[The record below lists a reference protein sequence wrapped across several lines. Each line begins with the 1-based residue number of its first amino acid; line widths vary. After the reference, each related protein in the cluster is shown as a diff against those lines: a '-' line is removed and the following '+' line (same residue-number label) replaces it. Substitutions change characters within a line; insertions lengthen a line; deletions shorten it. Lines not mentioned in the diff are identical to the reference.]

1 MSGRGYIVTG
11 GTGALGR
18 AVVLRLLRDG
28 NRVAVPFH
36 TATPWSDLR
45 AAADLSESLWGQPA
59 DMSDPAAA
67 ERFAEAALQ
76 WLGGLDGVAALVGG
90 YAGSGHLEAA
100 PETEWDEMLR
110 LNLGS
115 AYATCRAVLPRFG
128 AGGGSLVLVSSQL
141 ARSGGAGAS
150 AYAVAKAGVETLA
163 RVLALE
169 NRGRRIRVNA
179 VAPRIIDTPDNR
191 KALPREDHESFTAPD
206 DIAAVITCLLAPE
219 SLPVSGAVI
228 PLAGRG

>member
-1 MSGRGYIVTG
+1 MGQRNYIVTG

-18 AVVLRLLRDG
+18 AVVRRLLSG
-28 NRVAVPFH
+28 GHRVAVPFR

-45 AAADLSESLWGQPA
+45 AAAGMSEALWGEPA

-67 ERFAEAALQ
+67 EHFVEAAVS
-76 WLGGLDGVAALVGG
+76 WLGGLDGAAALVGG

-100 PETEWDEMLR
+100 PRSEWDEMLR

-128 AGGGSLVLVSSQL
+128 PSGGSLVLVSSQL

-150 AYAVAKAGVETLA
+150 AYAVAKAGVETLT
-163 RVLALE
+163 RVLAIE
-169 NRGRRIRVNA
+169 NAARRVRVNA
-179 VAPRIIDTPDNR
+179 VAPAIIDTPENR
-191 KALPREDHESFTAPD
+191 KALPKADHERFTAPD
-206 DIAAVITCLLAPE
+206 DVAAIIVCLLGPE

-228 PLAGRG
+228 PIEGP